1 MNVLVVGGAG
11 YIGSH
16 MVKLLGKKGCQVT
29 VFDNLSFGHA
39 DAVLYGELIEG
50 DLADR
55 KHLEQI
61 FSTRKFDVVM
71 HFASSILVGES
82 VVNPSKYYRNNVTNT
97 QNLLD
102 VMIKFNVKSFVFSST
117 AAIFGEPQY
126 TPIDES
132 HDKLPINPYGR
143 SKWMVEQILED
154 YDHAY
159 GLKSI
164 CLRYFN
170 ACGADPEGQL
180 GERHDPETHLIP
192 LILQVA
198 SGKRKA
204 ITVFGQ
210 DYDTDDG
217 TCIRDY
223 IHISDLCMAHW
234 LSIQQL
240 QKNGLSLRL
249 NLGNGSGFSVK
260 QVIEVCKQVTG
271 KEIQVISGERRKGDP
286 AVLIADSRKAEEVL
300 SWKPEYADLTL
311 IVQHAWQWELGLTCR
326 KNERC

>member
-16 MVKLLGKKGCQVT
+16 MVKLLGEKGCKVT

-55 KHLEQI
+55 EHLEQV
-61 FSTRKFDVVM
+61 FARQKFDVVM

-82 VVNPSKYYRNNVTNT
+82 VDNPAKYYRNNVTNT

-102 VMIKFNVKSFVFSST
+102 VMVKFDVKSFVFSST
-117 AAIFGEPQY
+117 AAIFGEPEY
-126 TPIDES
+126 TPIDEA
-132 HDKLPINPYGR
+132 HVKLPINPYGR

-170 ACGADPEGQL
+170 ACGADPDGQL

-192 LILQVA
+192 LVLQVA
-198 SGKRKA
+198 SGKRDA

-210 DYDTDDG
+210 DYHTDDG

-234 LSIQQL
+234 LSILKLRENASSQ
-240 QKNGLSLRL
+240 RL
-249 NLGNGSGFSVK
+249 NLGNGNGFSVQ
-260 QVIEVCKQVTG
+260 QVINICKQVTG
-271 KEIQVISGERRKGDP
+271 QEIQVIHGERRKGDP
-286 AVLIADSRKAEEVL
+286 AVLIADSTHAEQVLGWKAQ
-300 SWKPEYADLTL
+300 YTDLAL
-311 IVQHAWQWELGLTCR
+311 IVQHAWQWEIR
-326 KNERC
+326 RDM